1 MNKKVNPPGPLLYP
15 APLLV
20 LHEVPPEALEPA
32 PLAPA
37 PLGELEGR
45 DGLLHRPVADPVAVG
60 GRGGRAAAVVTVV
73 AVVASREGAVGRARR
88 AALAGEV
95 ALGAL
100 EHLVARNCVAG
111 HALEYLPQF
120 LLHPD
125 EFGSC
130 HCVKVCGVQVLSR
143 RLP

>member
-60 GRGGRAAAVVTVV
+60 GRGGRAAAAVVTVV
-73 AVVASREGAVGRARR
+73 AVVASREGAV
-88 AALAGEV
+88 
-95 ALGAL
+95 
-100 EHLVARNCVAG
+100 
-111 HALEYLPQF
+111 
-120 LLHPD
+120 
-125 EFGSC
+125 
-130 HCVKVCGVQVLSR
+130 
-143 RLP
+143 